1 MKDQSKWDESLMVTF
16 VLKWVFV
23 LFKQTNRPVL
33 AKFNPLI
40 VNAERSVLE
49 ISNEVRKIVD
59 EIQMT

>member
-1 MKDQSKWDESLMVTF
+1 MVTF